1 MSSLPSPSAP
11 GPFQQGYTPFIP
23 QLVLLVDIALTQVQ
37 DLALGFIEPHE
48 VLLGPLFKPV
58 YVPLDGI
65 PPLGH
70 ID

>member
-48 VLLGPLFKPV
+48 VLLGPLFEPV
-58 YVPLDGI
+58 
-65 PPLGH
+65 
-70 ID
+70 